1 MALNEKP
8 VRLLMQEEMISSMGI
23 VKDQVFTREQVVDW
37 FAEHYPN
44 IKQSTVVCHITRLS
58 TNNPTRLH
66 YSVKADGSDDA
77 FYKIDSSNFRLYN
90 KGYDPVPISEQTP
103 LEQLEQEPVDVP
115 VEGSSEFAYEHDLR
129 DYLARNLHIIEP
141 TLKLY
146 SDQGIT
152 GVEFPVG
159 GRFIDILAV
168 DENGGYVVIELKVS
182 KGYDRVIGQLLR
194 YVSWIKKN
202 QAEPNQSVRGIIIA
216 KKISEDLCLACSE
229 LPSVSL
235 YEYDLSVAI
244 RRIENPQ

>member
-8 VRLLMQEEMISSMGI
+8 VRLLMQQDMIASIGI
-23 VKDQVFTREQVVDW
+23 EKDQIFTREQVVDW

-66 YSVKADGSDDA
+66 YSVKADGTDDV
-77 FYKIDSSNFRLYN
+77 FFKIDSSSFRLYN
-90 KGYDPVPISEQTP
+90 KGYDPTPITDKTPIEQI
-103 LEQLEQEPVDVP
+103 EQESVSLSI
-115 VEGSSEFAYEHDLR
+115 ECTSEFAYEHDLR

-141 TLKLY
+141 SLKLY

-159 GRFIDILAV
+159 GRYIDILAV
-168 DENGGYVVIELKVS
+168 DKDGGYVVIELKVS

-202 QAEPNQSVRGIIIA
+202 QAEQNQSVRGIIIA
-216 KKISEDLCLACSE
+216 KQISEDLQLACTE

-235 YEYDLSVAI
+235 YEYDLSVAV
-244 RRIENPQ
+244 RKV

>member
-8 VRLLMQEEMISSMGI
+8 VRLLMQQDMISSMGI
-23 VKDQVFTREQVVDW
+23 VKDQIFSREQVVDW

-66 YSVKADGSDDA
+66 YSVKADGTDDV
-77 FYKIDSSNFRLYN
+77 FFKIDSSSFRLYN
-90 KGYDPVPISEQTP
+90 KGYDPTPINDKTP
-103 LEQLEQEPVDVP
+103 LEQIEQEAVSLS
-115 VEGSSEFAYEHDLR
+115 VECTSEFAYEHDLR

-141 TLKLY
+141 SLKLY

-159 GRFIDILAV
+159 GRYIDILAV
-168 DENGGYVVIELKVS
+168 DKDGGYVVIELKVS

-216 KKISEDLCLACSE
+216 KQISEDLQLACSE

-235 YEYDLSVAI
+235 YEYDLSVAV
-244 RRIENPQ
+244 RKV

>member
-8 VRLLMQEEMISSMGI
+8 VRLLMQQDMITSMDI
-23 VKDQVFTREQVVDW
+23 KNDQIFTREQVVDW

-44 IKQSTVVCHITRLS
+44 VKQSTVVCHITRLS

-66 YSVKADGSDDA
+66 YSVKADGTDDV
-77 FYKIDSSNFRLYN
+77 FYKIDNSSFRLYN
-90 KGYDPVPISEQTP
+90 KGYDPTPITDKTP
-103 LEQLEQEPVDVP
+103 LEQIEQETANLSS
-115 VEGSSEFAYEHDLR
+115 ECASEFAYEHDLR

-141 TLKLY
+141 SLELY
-146 SDQGIT
+146 AVEGIT

-159 GRFIDILAV
+159 GRYIDILAV
-168 DENGGYVVIELKVS
+168 DKNGGYVVIELKVS

-216 KKISEDLCLACSE
+216 KKISEDLQLACSE

-235 YEYDLSVAI
+235 YEYDLAVAV
-244 RRIENPQ
+244 RRV